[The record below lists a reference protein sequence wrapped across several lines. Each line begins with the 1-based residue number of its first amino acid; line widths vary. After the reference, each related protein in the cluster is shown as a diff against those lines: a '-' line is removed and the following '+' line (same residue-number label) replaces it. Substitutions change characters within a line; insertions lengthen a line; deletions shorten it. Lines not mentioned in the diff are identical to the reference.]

1 MMNGSSNTKRHAHT
15 PNGMTT
21 LALSAEITGRE
32 YITGT
37 ISIKGEIIQ
46 GEILMIGVEYL
57 IIAILSDG

>member
-1 MMNGSSNTKRHAHT
+1 
-15 PNGMTT
+15 MTT